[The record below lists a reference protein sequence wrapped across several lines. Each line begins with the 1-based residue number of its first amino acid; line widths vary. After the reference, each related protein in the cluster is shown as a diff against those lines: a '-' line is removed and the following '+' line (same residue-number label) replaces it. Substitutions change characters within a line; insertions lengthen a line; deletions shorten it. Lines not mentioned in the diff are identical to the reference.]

1 MHVNVKTSALLA
13 ILAAGLV
20 ACSSAPK
27 PSAEMALTRSA
38 LQSAEMAGAADLAPI
53 ELRLAREKQEQAEY
67 ALRKE
72 KFVQAREHT
81 EQARVDADLARA
93 RAEAEKSR
101 LALKEID
108 DSIQLMRNEID
119 RAQER

>member
-1 MHVNVKTSALLA
+1 MPLNVKTSALLVMVA
-13 ILAAGLV
+13 GGLV

-38 LQSAEMAGAADLAPI
+38 LQSAELAGAADLAPI
-53 ELRLAREKQEQAEY
+53 ELRLAREKQELAES

-72 KFVQAREHT
+72 NYVQARERT

-119 RAQER
+119 RAQDQ